1 MVLTKSELIASLQK
15 EARVV
20 VHLAGKVDRA
30 QLDYRPTP
38 KQRSTL
44 ELLRYLSMTGPTLV
58 QYALAEPPD
67 IEVWTRAEE
76 ASMARTFDQ
85 AVAAIAA
92 QSDAYATM
100 LATVPDAK
108 FRAPFADFDGSQTT
122 VGAFIVNLVLMGVAA
137 YKTQLFVYLKACG
150 REELSSANLWYGA
163 DAPPA

>member
-1 MVLTKSELIASLQK
+1 MVLTKSELLTSLQH
-15 EARVV
+15 EVRIL

-44 ELLRYLSMTGPTLV
+44 ELVRYLSMMGPTLV

-67 IEVWTRAEE
+67 IEIWNAAEE
-76 ASMARTFDQ
+76 QSKARDFDQ

-92 QSDAYATM
+92 QSARYETL
-100 LATVPDAK
+100 LAGHGDAK
-108 FRAPFADFDGSQTT
+108 FRAPFTDFDGTTTT
-122 VGAFIVNLVLMGVAA
+122 VGAFLVNLVLMGVAA

-150 REELSSANLWYGA
+150 HEELSSANLWYGA